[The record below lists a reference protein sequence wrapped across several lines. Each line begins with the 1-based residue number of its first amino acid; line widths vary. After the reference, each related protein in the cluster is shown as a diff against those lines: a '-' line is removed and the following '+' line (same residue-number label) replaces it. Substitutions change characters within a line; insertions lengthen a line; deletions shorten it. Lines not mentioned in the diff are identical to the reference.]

1 MTHVHSLRFETLEA
15 RQLLSMTH
23 VAVVHAARRL
33 RPHSYSTVR
42 SPSTTTPTRLPRS
55 GTPKAS

>member
-1 MTHVHSLRFETLEA
+1 MKHVHSLHFETLEA
-15 RQLLSMTH
+15 RQLLSKTH
-23 VAVVHAARRL
+23 VAVAHAARL

-55 GTPKAS
+55 GTPRDP